1 MTAAVLALAALLTG
15 TFPDGG
21 RRLRR
26 FLRFKVPGDHR
37 RDELL
42 FLFLHIPLGPLRG
55 DLNALTAA
63 LAIAQDTDLA
73 VVVALLGLRSTVQ
86 ADLYGFPQ
94 QVHGFYIAGAVG
106 GLNEGFLLGHPLL
119 SILIGVLLI
128 FQAAHQPSAGAG
140 DLGGIQAEILG
151 LGHLDGDGQEPVQ
164 KLGAAEGPPA
174 DAETA
179 HHFGLVPDTDL
190 TQLDPSPEHAGQIP
204 HQLPEVHPAIG
215 GKEENNLTA
224 VKAGRYVH
232 QLHFQT
238 VIRDLLLADVEGLAL
253 FFPIV
258 IHGAAVGV
266 SGQPQHGAQGLDNSF
281 VRHLV
286 VPLGAGAEF
295 RALGGLHDDLIA
307 HFHRMPL
314 GVKIIILASA
324 PKADA
329 DHFSQRISSNSTA
342 KAPSTWLAPT
352 L

>member
-1 MTAAVLALAALLTG
+1 MVLLGPLGPGAVLLRPLRPVCGLAALTALAFGGLGSFLLRRCESVGRSLAAAAASAASAPVTAAALALAALLAG

-179 HHFGLVPDTDL
+179 HHFGLVPDADL
-190 TQLDPSPEHAGQIP
+190 TQLDPGPEHAGQIP
-204 HQLPEVHPAIG
+204 HQLPEVHPTIG
-215 GKEENNLTA
+215 GKEENDLTA

-253 FFPIV
+253 FFSVV
-258 IHGAAVGV
+258 IYGAAVGV
-266 SGQPQHGAQGLDNSF
+266 SGQPQHGA
-281 VRHLV
+281 
-286 VPLGAGAEF
+286 
-295 RALGGLHDDLIA
+295 
-307 HFHRMPL
+307 
-314 GVKIIILASA
+314 
-324 PKADA
+324 
-329 DHFSQRISSNSTA
+329 
-342 KAPSTWLAPT
+342 
-352 L
+352 